1 MKKLQFT
8 SSANK
13 FVKEVTKGY
22 VVFVQNEYSPNMTF
36 QTFRTPGKKKQT
48 NKHRGFYVF

>member
-36 QTFRTPGKKKQT
+36 QNFRTPCQKTKK
-48 NKHRGFYVF
+48 NRGFYVF